1 MTVLPLRQ
9 AVLLDRWFAR
19 RLMRQEVILGHKP
32 GVITFTFDDAFRTA
46 CDPGGR
52 ILSDYGCRGT
62 YYVAGALT
70 GKRKDGMDCHTRED
84 LEGLLAK
91 GHQVGCHTFSH
102 ASCYRLPP
110 AEVDA
115 ELDQNAAFLAGLGL
129 PPDRLHFAFP
139 QGAYGL
145 IAKRLCASR
154 FQSLRITGGG
164 VQTGRADLN
173 ALKSE
178 PLFEPAVR
186 PDRLKDLS
194 RQTAVR
200 RGWLIFHS
208 HDVQNNPS
216 PRGCFPR
223 TLEAAVRI
231 ALDAGC
237 RVLTVAEAIDYWR
250 SRDQGVPK

>member
-1 MTVLPLRQ
+1 MTVPPLRQ
-9 AVLLDRWFAR
+9 TVLLDRWLAR
-19 RLMRQEVILGHKP
+19 RLMRRTIILGHMP

-46 CDPGGR
+46 CDSGGR
-52 ILSDYGCRGT
+52 ILTDYGCRGT
-62 YYVAGALT
+62 FFVAGALT
-70 GKRKDGMDCHTRED
+70 GKRKDGMDCHTQED
-84 LEGLLAK
+84 LEVLLTK

-102 ASCYRLPP
+102 ASCHLLPS
-110 AEVDA
+110 VDLAA
-115 ELDQNAAFLAGLGL
+115 ELDQNAAFLGGLGL

-145 IAKRLCASR
+145 IAKRRCASR

-164 VQTGRADLN
+164 LQTGRADLN

-178 PLFEPAVR
+178 ALFETAVC
-186 PDRLKDLS
+186 PDRLKGLA
-194 RQTAVR
+194 RQTASR

-216 PRGCFPR
+216 PWGCSPG
-223 TLEAAVRI
+223 TLDTAIRF

-237 RVLTVAEAIDYWR
+237 RVLTVAEAIDYWK
-250 SRDQGVPK
+250 SRDQGVPE